1 MLSTLAEGEGRFQI
15 QAAGRYAGAMKP
27 AARWLAVLAFPLLS
41 ACVHPRQI
49 VVPQGAYDAAFDKAL
64 ARARKLGYV
73 PTAVK
78 KDKGFFETEKG
89 CGCTD
94 LVVTFKKQP
103 AGEYA
108 VTLTGGALWSTF
120 HHEARKVED
129 AILEAGGRDAAKR

>member
-1 MLSTLAEGEGRFQI
+1 MSPRRIAL
-15 QAAGRYAGAMKP
+15 
-27 AARWLAVLAFPLLS
+27 PLLLVTLVTLGG
-41 ACVHPRQI
+41 CVHPRRI
-49 VVPQGAYDAAFDKAL
+49 VVPQAAYDAAFDKAL
-64 ARARKLGYV
+64 ARAKKLGYV

-78 KDKGFFETEKG
+78 KDKGVFETEKG

-94 LVVTFKKQP
+94 LVVTFKRQP

-129 AILEAGGRDAAKR
+129 AILEAGGQDVARR